1 MTIFIYSFNKLKKKM
16 SRFPDRQFDIHR
28 IHNDHTAL
36 PLGMPYRLDATDF
49 VFFNFPDNFPVNDYS
64 VVVESAS
71 NASPNPSDRF
81 RNIGKFQKRVEL
93 PNVHFSKGF
102 GSAAKIGVIPTNNPN
117 LTSYIGTIVRGG
129 TYTIDYNA
137 QVLTS
142 SGHKIMHRTGGVI

>member
-1 MTIFIYSFNKLKKKM
+1 MNN
-16 SRFPDRQFDIHR
+16 FPERQFDISR
-28 IHNDHTAL
+28 VHNDHITL

-49 VFFNFPDNFPVNDYS
+49 VFFNFPDNFPITEYS

-81 RNIGKFQKRVEL
+81 RNIGRLQKRVEL

-102 GSAAKIGVIPTNNPN
+102 GSAAKIGVIPNHNPN
-117 LTSYIGTIVRGG
+117 LTSYLGTIVRGA

-137 QVLTS
+137 QTLTIA
-142 SGHKIMHRTGGVI
+142 GHKVLHRTGGVI